1 MDQSKSALQGH
12 FYNPAIGKTTAIK
25 TAKYCLALN
34 YIFEHELMRS
44 GDSGKLFD
52 SFLDSSGDDASNH
65 ALGKIL
71 SSAEGGFYKNFIKN
85 TGLTHQNFA
94 VSLVEQLQGAEHRNT
109 VTAISPV
116 FDGCI
121 SFIIDASEL
130 AKIEQ
135 EFPRHHGTLKIFDTA
150 QERSGFACKVQ
161 APCVSINQKDDIKLY
176 LDA

>member
-12 FYNPAIGKTTAIK
+12 FYNPAMGKTTEIK

-34 YIFEHELMRS
+34 YTFEHELMRS
-44 GDSGKLFD
+44 GDSGQLFD
-52 SFLDSSGDDASNH
+52 NFLDSSGDDASDN
-65 ALGKIL
+65 ALGQIL
-71 SSAEGGFYKNFIKN
+71 LNAEAGFYKNLIKN
-85 TGLTHQNFA
+85 TGLTHQSFA
-94 VSLVEQLQGAEHRNT
+94 VSLVEQLQDAEHRNT

-121 SFIIDASEL
+121 AFIIDEREL
-130 AKIEQ
+130 AQIEQ

-150 QERSGFACKVQ
+150 QERSDFVYNVENRCL
-161 APCVSINQKDDIKLY
+161 SINQKGDLKPY